1 MVLLH
6 LASLKA
12 NDLILARRM
21 TNCKKDMGEKKGRGD
36 IGLCAVSLE

>member
-21 TNCKKDMGEKKGRGD
+21 TNCKKDMGEKTEEEILGCV
-36 IGLCAVSLE
+36 L